1 MNMSLSYLAVYLV
14 QLPLYLVWL
23 VGIILSI
30 VFWKK
35 HPTVSLLSLIALAG
49 LLIISIVDVYA
60 STWLPIALRSQGMS
74 TGRISIEMGI
84 ISVSSSF
91 VSTAFWIL
99 LVIALFGWRKGRE
112 ENQLRN

>member
-23 VGIILSI
+23 AGIILSI

-35 HPTVSLLSLIALAG
+35 HPTVSLLSLIALVG
-49 LLIISIVDVYA
+49 LLIISIVGVYA

-74 TGRISIEMGI
+74 TGRIGVELGI
-84 ISVSSSF
+84 ISIVSSLF
-91 VSTAFWIL
+91 STAFWIL
-99 LVIALFGWRKGRE
+99 LVIALFGWRNKRE
-112 ENQLRN
+112 GLQ

>member
-1 MNMSLSYLAVYLV
+1 MNTFLPYLSVYLL

-35 HPTVSLLSLIALAG
+35 HPTVSLLTLIALVG
-49 LLIISIVDVYA
+49 LLIISIVGTYT
-60 STWLPIALRSQGMS
+60 STWLPISLHAKGMS
-74 TGRISIEMGI
+74 TGRIGIELGI
-84 ISVSSSF
+84 ISIVSSIL
-91 VSTAFWIL
+91 STAFWIL

-112 ENQLRN
+112 GLQ